1 MRHEVR
7 RLQEEV
13 RRNDLE
19 QLRGL
24 TVSQPTLLFPGETRT
39 EVYGLNT
46 QQVLALDLGEEL
58 ESEEQL

>member
-1 MRHEVR
+1 MRQAVR

-13 RRNDLE
+13 RRNYLE

-24 TVSQPTLLFPGETRT
+24 NVSQPTLVIPGETRT

-46 QQVLALDLGEEL
+46 QQVLALDFGGI
-58 ESEEQL
+58 Q